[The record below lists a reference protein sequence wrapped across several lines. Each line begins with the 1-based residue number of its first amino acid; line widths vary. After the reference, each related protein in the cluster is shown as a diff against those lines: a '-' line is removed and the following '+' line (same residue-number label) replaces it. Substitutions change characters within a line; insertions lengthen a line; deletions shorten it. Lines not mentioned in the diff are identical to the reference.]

1 MQPARMGRQTANMAQ
16 SIVALTVGLL
26 GVHMLRAAHRHRALP
41 EGWIGLFFLASALGS
56 ETALRGIVTSDPVLA
71 LRLLHI
77 GVPALTVATIAAYA
91 FTYTVFR
98 RGERWARAIV
108 AAGVLLALW
117 GTWYQLSGPTGEADR
132 TGLRWQF
139 LTGRFACFAW
149 GTWEALR
156 AYAMARR
163 RFAFGLADPVVV
175 NRFLLF
181 GVWFAAMGVMP
192 LTMALARAFGGT
204 SAQLIA
210 SGIGPKLV
218 GLAMIVA
225 LVLTFFPPRRYL
237 DWITTSAAKGAES

>member
-1 MQPARMGRQTANMAQ
+1 MLVVRRHRQTASMAQ
-16 SIVALTVGLL
+16 SIVGLVVGLL
-26 GVHMLRAAHRHRALP
+26 GIHMLRAAHRHRALP
-41 EGWIGLFFLASALGS
+41 EAWIGLFFVASAIGS

-71 LRLLHI
+71 LRLLYI
-77 GVPALTVATIAAYA
+77 GIPTLTVATIAAYA

-117 GTWYQLSGPTGEADR
+117 GSWYQLSGPTGEADR
-132 TGLRWQF
+132 TGLGWQF
-139 LTGRFACFAW
+139 LIGRFACFAW
-149 GTWEALR
+149 STCEASR

-192 LTMALARAFGGT
+192 LTLALARAFGGE
-204 SAQLIA
+204 SAQLLA
-210 SGIGPKLV
+210 SGIGPKIV
-218 GLAMIVA
+218 GLVMITA

-237 DWITTSAAKGAES
+237 DWLATSTAKAES